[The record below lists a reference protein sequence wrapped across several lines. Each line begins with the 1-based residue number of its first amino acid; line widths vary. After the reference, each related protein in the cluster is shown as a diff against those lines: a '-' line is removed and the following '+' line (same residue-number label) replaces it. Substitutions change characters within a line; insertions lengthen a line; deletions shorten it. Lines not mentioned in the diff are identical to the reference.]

1 MPRLQAFFW
10 KIHFLLLCNTK
21 FYIWVLNYRL
31 FQFLH
36 LDQKFTITMF
46 DSFDCSINNRKYVA
60 MKLEIYF
67 PGINLFFFS
76 KSRIVFFDETLFH
89 RKFSELRNS
98 KRRNWFHYDRLS
110 WTPNDYVQNYFNLD
124 VNFQK
129 KKHQPHFATRKST
142 WVCVNQTE
150 HLQSHLIEI
159 GTFCAGGWVSW
170 RTD

>member
-1 MPRLQAFFW
+1 MLRLQAFFW
-10 KIHFLLLCNTK
+10 KIHFLRQKLLCNTK

-36 LDQKFTITMF
+36 LAQKFTITMF

-60 MKLEIYF
+60 MKLEMYF

-76 KSRIVFFDETLFH
+76 KSRIIFFDETLFH

-98 KRRNWFHYDRLS
+98 KRRNWFRYDRLS

-129 KKHQPHFATRKST
+129 K
-142 WVCVNQTE
+142 NI
-150 HLQSHLIEI
+150 SHISQQENRPEYVLTKLNIYNRIWLKLGRFVLE
-159 GTFCAGGWVSW
+159 GG
-170 RTD
+170 